1 MPGGP
6 GVCLYL
12 IGGLPVGTELLST
25 FHYSPG
31 LGWTTLGIYACT
43 PEVFLPGG
51 EPPDPRTHQLQILAP
66 AIDDHPR
73 KEAVTL
79 ASPAVY
85 RGVYLLTLFPTA
97 CRQLSRPLGFRPMPH
112 LSNNLT

>member
-12 IGGLPVGTELLST
+12 TGGLPAGTELLST

-43 PEVFLPGG
+43 TEGFLPGG
-51 EPPDPRTHQLQILAP
+51 EPPDPRIHQHHVLAP
-66 AIDDHPR
+66 ATDDPPER
-73 KEAVTL
+73 RPSL
-79 ASPAVY
+79 WLLPAVY
-85 RGVYLLTLFPTA
+85 QGVCLLTLFPTA
-97 CRQLSRPLGFRPMPH
+97 CRQLSRPLGFRPMPD
-112 LSNNLT
+112 LLNSLT